1 MRSTRRRNHVRA
13 GPGKKT
19 RKINYTQQ
27 LHKDTRVM
35 ILYISYMRYLKR
47 SWTVEQILRDSSAYL
62 GDEHYLFGLKLQEL
76 ANKHK
81 LRRLS
86 STEFHNLLKK
96 SVGNKKY
103 KIRQSPS
110 FSAGPLCGY
119 ILTGNDG
126 RAYKSV
132 QDRKGVCVWKPTNDA
147 AHDID

>member
-1 MRSTRRRNHVRA
+1 MRSTRRKDNRDGR
-13 GPGKKT
+13 GKKT
-19 RKINYTQQ
+19 RKLKYSLQ

-47 SWTVEQILRDSSAYL
+47 SWTVEQILRDSSAFI
-62 GDEHYLFGLKLQEL
+62 GDEHYLFGLKLKEL

-86 STEFHNLLKK
+86 STEFQNLLKK
-96 SVGNKKY
+96 SIGNTKY
-103 KIRQSPS
+103 KTRQSPP
-110 FSAGPLCGY
+110 FSASPLCGY

-132 QDRKGVCVWKPTNDA
+132 SVRNGACVWKLTHDV